1 MRKNIKIIISCTIIA
16 AICFA
21 IVSYGHFYRGRIGLG
36 ILFAVLTLA
45 QIVMV
50 IINYNISKKINK

>member
-1 MRKNIKIIISCTIIA
+1 MKKNTKIIISCAIIA

-36 ILFAVLTLA
+36 ILFTVLTLA
-45 QIVMV
+45 QIVIA
-50 IINYNISKKINK
+50 IINYNISKKIK